1 MTIKIKHLPFYI
13 GVAIYFT
20 VLYNLYFLA
29 LDYSISAERLAVN
42 IVGAIASTA
51 FLFLM
56 INLIIRP
63 DLGFLAIHL
72 IENDLDPP
80 APFTKHIYIFRCFLV
95 PFSVQLFFI
104 YNRFWPWENIIS
116 NVKTLVLIGIYL
128 SVLIYCTFFYFIK
141 FEPTLLF
148 REKGRF

>member
-20 VLYNLYFLA
+20 VLYNVYFLA
-29 LDYSISAERLAVN
+29 LDYSIFAESLTVN

-80 APFTKHIYIFRCFLV
+80 APFTKHIFIFRCFVV
-95 PFSVQLFFI
+95 PFGVQLFFI
-104 YNRFWPWENIIS
+104 YNTFWPWENITS
-116 NVKTLVLIGIYL
+116 NLRILILVGIYL
-128 SVLIYCTFFYFIK
+128 VVLIYCTFFYFNK
-141 FEPTLLF
+141 FEPALLI
-148 REKGRF
+148 RERGRF